1 MPGLFLSPLCEVFSR
16 FQVFRLLLVS
26 ERFFLERDI
35 FVCLAS
41 VNEQSDYPLEE
52 IYDVE
57 EHVQEFFHLCRVYCL
72 VCVSRFFIRLGRS
85 RPSVFP
91 NEK

>member
-1 MPGLFLSPLCEVFSR
+1 MPGLSLSPLCEVFSC

-35 FVCLAS
+35 LVRLAS
-41 VNEQSDYPLEE
+41 VNEQPDYPLEE
-52 IYDVE
+52 IYDIE
-57 EHVQEFFHLCRVYCL
+57 EHVQEFFHLRRVYRL
-72 VCVSRFFIRLGRS
+72 VCISCFFIRLGRS

-91 NEK
+91 HEK